1 MNYRNFMGEEST
13 KFSKAELD
21 ELCLKQNIIIERDDP
36 FNNTKIY
43 LPNIEKINK
52 MIREFDFLVDGSSRG
67 KAVNEISK
75 IERFLYDNEKEPD
88 LKSEFL
94 ATCYTT
100 ASMYIENHRSLLE
113 DKSSENWKY
122 LFVNYFKLEDIY
134 NYFNKKSSASSFF
147 KDYNIY
153 NDMVDLTYNVKL
165 MEYLRSQVELEIPI
179 EDDKDMPGRIEESNL
194 KLVILHETGV
204 IETLMKQIP
213 NNTLPNLARFLTI
226 LCDQDPSNWR
236 DILMKLKNLNLQND
250 KDLLT
255 ELNLNKAH
263 EIMSVFGIELEK
275 E

>member
-1 MNYRNFMGEEST
+1 MGEEQSKLST
-13 KFSKAELD
+13 AELE

-36 FNNTKIY
+36 FSNTKIY

-75 IERFLYDNEKEPD
+75 IERFLYDNEENSDIRSK
-88 LKSEFL
+88 FL
-94 ATCYTT
+94 ATYYSN

-113 DKSSENWKY
+113 DKRSENWKY
-122 LFVNYFKLEDIY
+122 LFVNYFKMEDIY
-134 NYFNKKSSASSFF
+134 NYFNKKSSASVFF
-147 KDYNIY
+147 KDYSIF
-153 NDMVDLTYNVKL
+153 NDMVDLTFNVKL

-179 EDDKDMPGRIEESNL
+179 DDDKDVPGKIEESNI
-194 KLVILHETGV
+194 KLVILYELGLV
-204 IETLMKQIP
+204 DKLKKLISE
-213 NNTLPNLARFLTI
+213 NTLPNLAKFLTV
-226 LCDQDPSNWR
+226 LCDEDPSNWR
-236 DILMKLKNLNLQND
+236 DVLLKLNHLNLQNE

-263 EIMSVFGIELEK
+263 EIMSLFGIELEK

>member
-1 MNYRNFMGEEST
+1 MGEEQ
-13 KFSKAELD
+13 SKLSSAELE

-43 LPNIEKINK
+43 LPNLEKINK

-67 KAVNEISK
+67 KAVNEISR
-75 IERFLYDNEKEPD
+75 IERFLYENEENID
-88 LKSEFL
+88 VKSKFL
-94 ATCYTT
+94 ATYYSN

-113 DKSSENWKY
+113 DKRSENWKY
-122 LFVNYFKLEDIY
+122 LFVNYFKMEDIY
-134 NYFNKKSSASSFF
+134 NYFNKTSSASVFF
-147 KDYNIY
+147 KEYSIF

-179 EDDKDMPGRIEESNL
+179 DDDKDIPGKIEEPNL
-194 KLVILHETGV
+194 KLVILNELGL
-204 IETLMKQIP
+204 IDKLKQQISE
-213 NNTLPNLARFLTI
+213 NTLPNLAKFLTV
-226 LCDQDPSNWR
+226 LLQEDPSNWR
-236 DILMKLKNLNLQND
+236 DILQKLKNLNLQND

-263 EIMSVFGIELEK
+263 EIMSLFGIELEK